1 MRTIEVAKI
10 TEAVAKMCMDACYYL
25 SDDVYKALKS
35 AQETEESPLGRDVI
49 AQIVKNADI
58 AREESVPICQDTG
71 MTVIFLE
78 LGQDAHIVGGDLT
91 EAINAGVAKGYTEGY
106 LRKSVVEEPLFNR
119 KNTTNNTPA
128 VIHTTIVPGDKLKI
142 KLAPK
147 GFGSENKSGMKI
159 LVPADGVE
167 WNGVAVFDF
176 KPFCLIWTGLIND
189 AGRRRTPILG
199 QKSDQVGVFRHGN
212 CFRLELGAAKIG
224 VVEQI

>member
-35 AQETEESPLGRDVI
+35 AQETEESPLGRDVLS
-49 AQIVKNADI
+49 QIVKNADI

-106 LRKSVVEEPLFNR
+106 LRKSVVADPLSINAAASR
-119 KNTTNNTPA
+119 SWRAIAAPSGC
-128 VIHTTIVPGDKLKI
+128 PG
-142 KLAPK
+142 P
-147 GFGSENKSGMKI
+147 
-159 LVPADGVE
+159 
-167 WNGVAVFDF
+167 
-176 KPFCLIWTGLIND
+176 
-189 AGRRRTPILG
+189 
-199 QKSDQVGVFRHGN
+199 
-212 CFRLELGAAKIG
+212 
-224 VVEQI
+224 